1 MKTLAGFLSIAL
13 FACTAQVSS
22 GPGASRPVPP
32 PPRSEPGLPPP
43 PPVAPS
49 NEGWTELAAPQFNED
64 FRDFIKPDPTQ
75 AYKKFRLDVTRGR
88 VLVDQVS
95 FEFADGAPGQKNKLG
110 RELGAGES
118 LVIDLDGRER
128 QIKRIIV
135 YVDPAQARRDRGMYR
150 LYAR

>member
-1 MKTLAGFLSIAL
+1 MKILAALLPIAL
-13 FACTAQVSS
+13 FACSAQVSAGS
-22 GPGASRPVPP
+22 GTTPSSRPP
-32 PPRSEPGLPPP
+32 PPRTEPVRP
-43 PPVAPS
+43 APAPAT
-49 NEGWTELAAPQFNED
+49 NEGWVELAAPQFNED

-135 YVDPAQARRDRGMYR
+135 YVDPAQARRDRGVYR